1 VYTKVL
7 VEGTGNL
14 IERWQHLEALPE
26 DAVLPLDAHDL
37 GPLDKPVQVLLGWK
51 GTTNTELLQPL
62 LEEQVGNLLQHQ
74 PNTTKSMSNQ
84 AMAPYM
90 SQGRKEECDG
100 VQHILFSSWLAP
112 APCHLASGPADLI
125 QDLSTLHQS
134 YTYFSKISSRN
145 IMPTQDNISV

>member
-1 VYTKVL
+1 MYTKVL

-62 LEEQVGNLLQHQ
+62 LEERVSNLLQPQ
-74 PNTTKSMSNQ
+74 PNATKSVSNQ
-84 AMAPYM
+84 VSYT
-90 SQGRKEECDG
+90 SQGRKEERG
-100 VQHILFSSWLAP
+100 GAQHILFSSWLAP
-112 APCHLASGPADLI
+112 APCHLASWPADLI

-134 YTYFSKISSRN
+134 YTYFSKISSGN
-145 IMPTQDNISV
+145 IMPPRSTKPD